1 MHIVLVVRTAASASK
16 AASAGNSKS
25 VQVQS
30 RRKLRKATESQ
41 AKRQRRQKQTKSFRY
56 NTRQAPDSAGRA
68 ALQVPICQCKAFL
81 LGFQRGHS
89 LLRKRMTP
97 LSRSPAECRGNTLP
111 AQRECCI
118 YFLRSTN
125 FWYCS
130 EIFFRIFSISRL
142 PSSCVSRTKFFVPSL
157 KNSMN
162 ASVTMRRVSRS
173 RFL

>member
-41 AKRQRRQKQTKSFRY
+41 AKRQRREKQTKSFGY
-56 NTRQAPDSAGRA
+56 NTQQAPDSAGRA
-68 ALQVPICQCKAFL
+68 ALQAPICQCKAFL

-97 LSRSPAECRGNTLP
+97 LSRFPAECRGNTLP